1 MESVLR
7 YLDWTSVG
15 LALLGSLLSLVLL
28 EIFRLNS
35 SRSRGPPGPKPL
47 PFVGN
52 LPQFLKEMM
61 GFISSDTEGSLADPR
76 LKSHVSVQY
85 LQLVK
90 QLGSYR
96 STPELYS
103 KPLTIFQLPGYGE
116 VCSIYLGQTRV
127 IVLNSVQVVKEA
139 FVQNGAAFSGRPS
152 MPLVRWLN
160 REGYGIVMAKYG
172 HSWRQQRRFALQTLR
187 DFGLGRKT
195 VEERVAEEAHYLIKE
210 MLKQEGKPFYPI
222 HPFMNAVS
230 NIICSIIFGDRFEYD
245 NQHFAKLLDIMNK
258 QVRLSGSYVGQIFNL
273 VPFIQHLPGPHQ
285 KMRENVESLNGFI
298 RVIVEEHKKTL
309 DPDSPRDY
317 IDAYLVEMTKQGSNE
332 DSTFHVEN
340 MIRSAAD
347 LFGAGTETTAN
358 TLRWALVYMMEH
370 PDVQER
376 CHEEIVRVLG
386 FDRAPCMDDRAQLP
400 YTCATVHEIQ
410 RFANIVPLGVVH
422 QTTQPTKLRGY
433 HLPAG
438 TDVMP
443 NLTAILTDKN
453 HWKHPD
459 TFNPENFLDER
470 GQFCKN
476 DAFLPF
482 SLGPRVCLGEALART
497 ELFIFFTS
505 LLQRLKFSWPPGAPP
520 YNMQGVVGIVR
531 SPAPFNTICRSR
543 ETTH

>member
-1 MESVLR
+1 MWYPLPAIPPTHM
-7 YLDWTSVG
+7 LLTSSPFMPTFDHSG
-15 LALLGSLLSLVLL
+15 LS
-28 EIFRLNS
+28 I
-35 SRSRGPPGPKPL
+35 PKPNSKRL
-47 PFVGN
+47 P
-52 LPQFLKEMM
+52 
-61 GFISSDTEGSLADPR
+61 
-76 LKSHVSVQY
+76 
-85 LQLVK
+85 
-90 QLGSYR
+90 
-96 STPELYS
+96 
-103 KPLTIFQLPGYGE
+103 IFQLPGYGE
-116 VCSIYLGQTRV
+116 VCSIYLGKNQV
-127 IVLNSVQVVKEA
+127 IVLNSVQIVKEA
-139 FVQNGAAFSGRPS
+139 FVQNGAVFSGRPS

-160 REGYGIVMAKYG
+160 RESHGILMATYG
-172 HSWRQQRRFALQTLR
+172 HSWRQQRRFALHTLR

-195 VEERVAEEAHYLIKE
+195 VEERVAEEAQYLVKE

-245 NQHFAKLLDIMNK
+245 NEHFANLLDIMNK
-258 QVRLSGSYVGQIFNL
+258 NVRLAGSYVGAIFNL
-273 VPFIQHLPGPHQ
+273 VPFIQHFPGPHQ
-285 KMRENVESLNGFI
+285 KIRQNVESLMEFFVG
-298 RVIVEEHKKTL
+298 IVEEHKKTL

-317 IDAYLVEMTKQGSNE
+317 IDAYLLEMAKVREEVSGTWDQLIRSQSFIQSLVHTDMISPFEQQGSNE
-332 DSTFHVEN
+332 DSTFNVDN
-340 MIRSAAD
+340 MVRSTSD

-358 TLRWALVYMMEH
+358 TLRWALVYMLEH

-400 YTCATVHEIQ
+400 YTCATIHEVQ
-410 RFANIVPLGVVH
+410 RCANIVPLGVVH

-443 NLTAILTDKN
+443 NLTAILADKN
-453 HWKHPD
+453 HWKYPD
-459 TFNPENFLDER
+459 TFNPENFLDEK

-476 DAFLPF
+476 DSFLPF

-520 YNMQGVVGIVR
+520 YNMEGIMGTVR
-531 SPAPFNTICRSR
+531 SPAPFNMICRSR